1 MINLINIYNEI
12 NCQLLSNYEED
23 KINIKYY
30 PNCSNKYNG
39 TLEILKSDKFNL
51 IKNNFN
57 SKDIDIIHNN
67 LIKSKGLAQSYSL
80 SIFDFKNYDFS
91 NNNFEDL
98 NIYYNEYDKV
108 IKKWND
114 NNRLKLSLLKKYSK
128 YDNNNFYLSRIKIK
142 QKEKDEILKY
152 NECLTNNLIKLL
164 ENKKYI
170 EPLFPKLYFYHD
182 LVSVGFIYDKKG
194 ESNNE
199 CKIIKDYLKSL
210 NLNKFKYVEKK
221 INLFNKICSIEVND

>member
-1 MINLINIYNEI
+1 MINLIHFYDEI

-23 KINIKYY
+23 KIDIINYHNY
-30 PNCSNKYNG
+30 LNKYNG

-67 LIKSKGLAQSYSL
+67 LIKSKGLAQSYTL
-80 SIFDFKNYDFS
+80 SIFDFKNYDIS

-98 NIYYNEYDKV
+98 NIYYNKYDEV
-108 IKKWND
+108 IKKWN
-114 NNRLKLSLLKKYSK
+114 NNNELKLSLLKKYSK
-128 YDNNNFYLSRIKIK
+128 YNNYNFYISKIIIK
-142 QKEKDEILKY
+142 QKEKDKILKY

-182 LVSVGFIYDKKG
+182 LVSVGFIYDKKV

-199 CKIIKDYLKSL
+199 CKIIKDYLDS
-210 NLNKFKYVEKK
+210 NKFKYVEKS
-221 INLFNKICSIEVND
+221 INFNKICSIEVNN

>member
-1 MINLINIYNEI
+1 MINLINFYDEK

-23 KINIKYY
+23 KINIINYHNY
-30 PNCSNKYNG
+30 LNKHNG

-51 IKNNFN
+51 IKNDFN

-67 LIKSKGLAQSYSL
+67 LIKSKGLYQSYTL
-80 SIFDFKNYDFS
+80 SIFDFKNYNIS
-91 NNNFEDL
+91 NNNFKDL
-98 NIYYNEYDKV
+98 NIYYNKYDEV

-114 NNRLKLSLLKKYSK
+114 NNELKLSLLKKYSK
-128 YDNNNFYLSRIKIK
+128 YNNNNFYLSTIKIK

-170 EPLFPKLYFYHD
+170 EPLFHKLYFYHD

-194 ESNNE
+194 ESNDE
-199 CKIIKDYLKSL
+199 CKIIKDYLKNL
-210 NLNKFKYVEKK
+210 NLNKFKYVEKTT
-221 INLFNKICSIEVND
+221 NFNKICSIEVND

>member
-1 MINLINIYNEI
+1 MINLINFFDEI

-23 KINIKYY
+23 KINIINY
-30 PNCSNKYNG
+30 PNCSNKHNG

-57 SKDIDIIHNN
+57 SKNINIIHNN
-67 LIKSKGLAQSYSL
+67 LIKSKGLGQSYSL
-80 SIFDFKNYDFS
+80 SIFDFKNYDIS

-98 NIYYNEYDKV
+98 NIYYNKYDEV

-114 NNRLKLSLLKKYSK
+114 NNELKLSLLKKYSK

-152 NECLTNNLIKLL
+152 NECLTNNFIKLL
-164 ENKKYI
+164 ENEKHIK
-170 EPLFPKLYFYHD
+170 PLFPKLYFYHD

-199 CKIIKDYLKSL
+199 CKIIKNYLQNL
-210 NLNKFKYVEKK
+210 NSNKFKYVEKS
-221 INLFNKICSIEVND
+221 INFNKICSIEVND

>member
-1 MINLINIYNEI
+1 MINLINFYDEI

-23 KINIKYY
+23 KINIINYHNY
-30 PNCSNKYNG
+30 LNKHNG

-51 IKNNFN
+51 IKNDFN

-67 LIKSKGLAQSYSL
+67 LIKSKGLGQCYSL
-80 SIFDFKNYDFS
+80 SIFDFKNCDIS

-98 NIYYNEYDKV
+98 NIYYNKYDEV

-114 NNRLKLSLLKKYSK
+114 NNELKLSLLKKYSK
-128 YDNNNFYLSRIKIK
+128 YNNNNFYISKITIK
-142 QKEKDEILKY
+142 QKENDEILKY

-170 EPLFPKLYFYHD
+170 EPLFSKLYFYHD

-199 CKIIKDYLKSL
+199 CKIIKDYLNSL
-210 NLNKFKYVEKK
+210 NFNKFKYIEKS
-221 INLFNKICSIEVND
+221 INFNKICSIEVND